1 MNIID
6 VIVILMIL
14 CAGVVGFKRG
24 FFKELVMTVGLLIVY
39 ILAFKFK
46 DPLANWMSLNL
57 PFFNFG
63 GVLEGAT
70 SLNIIV
76 YQFIAFALVFS
87 VLMIIFKVVLAIT
100 NVFEKILKYTIILGI
115 PSKILGFIIGAIEGY
130 IVMFIFVFIMSQPF
144 IPVDLVYNSKLAKPI
159 LNSSPVLSNVVSDT
173 NKAIGDIYTLEKNF
187 AGSKDV
193 NYFNNE
199 VINILLKYDIVTN
212 EYISKLKAAGKI

>member
-6 VIVILMIL
+6 VIVILIIL

-87 VLMIIFKVVLAIT
+87 ILMVIFRVVLAVT

-115 PSKILGFIIGAIEGY
+115 PSKILGFIVGAIEGY
-130 IVMFIFVFIMSQPF
+130 IVAFIFVFIMSQPF
-144 IPVDLVYNSKLAKPI
+144 IPVDLVQKSKLAKPI
-159 LNSSPVLSNVVSDT
+159 LNSSPVLSTVVSDT
-173 NKAIGDIYTLEKNF
+173 NKAIGDIYKLEKNF
-187 AGSKDV
+187 EESKDV
-193 NYFNNE
+193 NYFNEE
-199 VINILLKYDIVTN
+199 VINILLKYDVVTN
-212 EYISKLKAAGKI
+212 EYINKLRAAGKI